1 MLPTFRRKRNRLSLE
16 TYSGARAY
24 FLTLTC
30 AQRRTVFTERRVVR
44 NCSETLRSCSEKHGF
59 AVLAYC
65 FMPDHLHLLVEGGSQ
80 SDLPQFIKDFKQ
92 QTGYT
97 YRRSNSEILWQ
108 KSYYDHILRAEEDV
122 PQVARYI
129 VANPV
134 RAALAT
140 VASDY
145 PYSGS
150 FVWGRTIVEA

>member
-1 MLPTFRRKRNRLSLE
+1 
-16 TYSGARAY
+16 
-24 FLTLTC
+24 
-30 AQRRTVFTERRVVR
+30 
-44 NCSETLRSCSEKHGF
+44 
-59 AVLAYC
+59 
-65 FMPDHLHLLVEGGSQ
+65 MPGHLHLLVEGGSE
-80 SDLPQFIKDFKQ
+80 SGLPQFMKDFKQ
-92 QTGYT
+92 QTSYS
-97 YRRSNSEILWQ
+97 YRCSNSEILWQ

-122 PQVARYI
+122 CQVARYI